1 MEQVAIHSKMVAS
14 MMASGSM
21 DKSTAKDYML
31 IRMAIHMKA
40 NFPEVWSTVKVL
52 ININLEIYIVEII
65 NLISDMD
72 MEVCVLLMVMSM
84 LDLGLEMNFKERE
97 NTCLIKKKS

>member
-1 MEQVAIHSKMVAS
+1 
-14 MMASGSM
+14 
-21 DKSTAKDYML
+21 
-31 IRMAIHMKA
+31 
-40 NFPEVWSTVKVL
+40 
-52 ININLEIYIVEII
+52 VEIT

-72 MEVCVLLMVMSM
+72 MEVCVLLMEMSM